1 MDKDTSGCGVYS
13 FAFCK
18 DGCSRPFAL
27 TGMRHVMYKHMI
39 ELNNQFGDVARG
51 FLDTAEGTNSSGIL
65 GTIHQYPMSRDI
77 MLEVRVP
84 ISKTGDSISN
94 HTPCLKLFIVSRNS
108 RRRRTQPRRRSTTG
122 RGKPLSPNHKYNNC
136 M

>member
-1 MDKDTSGCGVYS
+1 MDKDTSAGCGVYS

-39 ELNNQFGDVARG
+39 ELNNEFGNVARG

-77 MLEVRVP
+77 MLEVCFLTLRCV
-84 ISKTGDSISN
+84 
-94 HTPCLKLFIVSRNS
+94 F
-108 RRRRTQPRRRSTTG
+108 
-122 RGKPLSPNHKYNNC
+122 
-136 M
+136 